1 MGETTRQIAMH
12 IEHTREDLGANLQEL
27 EHKVKSVA
35 DWRQQFRNN
44 PMMMVGLAFGGG
56 VFLAT
61 VMSGSRNRLAGMS
74 SGDARTA
81 VSPQF
86 VAGRQR
92 QQVTEAWENI
102 KCALVGVAASR
113 VKSFLGETIPGFGEH
128 LRRAETERRDGP
140 RGVGVSGAGVGVSS
154 V

>member
-27 EHKVKSVA
+27 EHRVKSVA
-35 DWRQQFRNN
+35 DWRQRFRDN

-74 SGDARTA
+74 SSDARSVA
-81 VSPQF
+81 PQF
-86 VAGRQR
+86 VTGRQR
-92 QQVTEAWENI
+92 QQVTETWENI
-102 KCALVGVAASR
+102 KCALVGLAASR
-113 VKSFLGETIPGFGEH
+113 VKGFLGETIPGFGEH
-128 LRRAETERRDGP
+128 LRKAESE
-140 RGVGVSGAGVGVSS
+140 SGRTR
-154 V
+154 